1 MNAVSLPAL
10 PAMAFVVAMMVWAL
24 PHSQWRDLATKVTFV
39 AQAFVGIYVIYL
51 CVLAFL
57 TSGGL
62 HDASGVWLSVGDLFV
77 EASFALQ
84 PPAAITLFVVWFVTS
99 LCLWWRRESAASLLA
114 LQGSLWLCA
123 LATDLPVTL
132 AGFTLAG
139 FVLPHAQF
147 AASSSLSSSPCRPYD
162 ARAIHRAADALA
174 LTAAVVWLLW
184 VPSLSSTDITA
195 LAQDADETVLAP
207 IVGLTAW
214 QWLALLLCLAL
225 FLRTFAAFASWR
237 AHRVSLAAGVLVVGQ
252 SGLWAWMLVPHHL
265 RFVVV
270 GFIGLGVAFAYG
282 SQKFAAVT
290 RLLSLL
296 ARSMRGIGLIVNG
309 LQRWV
314 FAGALLQAP
323 VVIVDACARVLKL
336 IAGGDIQ
343 RYAAIGL
350 LGLAGLFFVSTRP
363 AAPGA
368 LTVKADGLRVV
379 AVAVRGTASASKLL
393 YDYDFDGDDQI
404 DRLAA
409 GPSADFTYAAPGTY
423 SISVM
428 IRDPF
433 WHTKRTLHAKVRVK
447 K

>member
-1 MNAVSLPAL
+1 MNVVSLPAL
-10 PAMAFVVAMMVWAL
+10 PAMAFVVAMVVWAL
-24 PHSQWRDLATKVTFV
+24 AHSARRDLTNKVAVV
-39 AQAFVGIYVIYL
+39 AQATLGIYVAYVG
-51 CVLAFL
+51 VLAFL
-57 TSGGL
+57 TKGGL
-62 HDASGVWLSVGDLFV
+62 HNASGVWLSVGDLFV

-84 PPAAITLFVVWFVTS
+84 APAAIALFVVWFVTS
-99 LCLWWRRESAASLLA
+99 LCLWSRKQNVASLLA

-139 FVLPHAQF
+139 FVLPN
-147 AASSSLSSSPCRPYD
+147 

-174 LTAAVVWLLW
+174 LAAAVVWLLW
-184 VPSLSSTDITA
+184 SPVLSLTDITA
-195 LAQDADETVLAP
+195 LAQNADETVLAP

-225 FLRTFAAFASWR
+225 FLRAFAAFVVWP
-237 AHRVSLAAGVLVVGQ
+237 AHRGSLAAGALVVGQ
-252 SGLWAWMLVPHHL
+252 SALWAWMLVPQNL
-265 RFVVV
+265 RFFVV
-270 GFIGLGVAFAYG
+270 GFVFLGVAFAYG
-282 SQKFAAVT
+282 THKFAAVP
-290 RLLSLL
+290 RLISLA
-296 ARSMRGIGLIVNG
+296 ARAMRGIGLIVNG
-309 LQRWV
+309 VQRWV
-314 FAGALLQAP
+314 FAGVLLQAP
-323 VVIVDACARVLKL
+323 VVIIDASARVLKL
-336 IAGGDIQ
+336 LAGGDIQ

-404 DRLAA
+404 DRVAA
-409 GPSADFTYAAPGTY
+409 GPSAGFTYAAPGTY
-423 SISVM
+423 SISVI

-433 WHTKRTLHAKVRVK
+433 WHTKRTLHAKVKVK